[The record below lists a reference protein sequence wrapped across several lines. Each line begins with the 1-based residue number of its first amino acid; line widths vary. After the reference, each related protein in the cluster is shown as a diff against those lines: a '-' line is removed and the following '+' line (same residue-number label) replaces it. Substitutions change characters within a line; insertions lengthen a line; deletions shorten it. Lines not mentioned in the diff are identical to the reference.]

1 MKYGGKGPPKPIR
14 NSAFSDRA
22 WFLLRFGRNLGR
34 ISGVISSRTQA
45 HDYGHLTKR
54 WRRLAK
60 RHRFVI
66 RDIAHVWG
74 LPVYELR
81 RKLPG
86 APRVYL
92 SAGVHGDEPA
102 ATEALIEWA
111 ERGPKHW
118 RAFDLTI
125 FPCMNP
131 WGLVHNSRTDEYG
144 RDLNR
149 CYNRRD
155 IDIVD
160 AHLRA
165 IAGDSFDLAL
175 TLHEDY
181 DAAGL
186 YIYEVATGRKPYW
199 AETLLEAA
207 RPFVPPDSRRRIE
220 GRKAS
225 GGVVRRKISP
235 DLMPDWPEA
244 FVLHFH
250 HARRT
255 FTIETPS
262 EFHIDQRVGAQ
273 IAVIDRALACLGEEF
288 ESRSRGARA
297 RVAP

>member
-1 MKYGGKGPPKPIR
+1 M
-14 NSAFSDRA
+14 
-22 WFLLRFGRNLGR
+22 
-34 ISGVISSRTQA
+34 QA
-45 HDYGHLTKR
+45 HDYGALCKR
-54 WRRLAK
+54 WRRFAK
-60 RHRFVI
+60 KHRF
-66 RDIAHVWG
+66 G
-74 LPVYELR
+74 LRTISSARGLSVYELR
-81 RKLPG
+81 RVRPG

-92 SAGVHGDEPA
+92 SAGVHGDEAA

-111 ERGPKHW
+111 ELGPSHW
-118 RAFDLTI
+118 RAFDVTI

-165 IAGDSFDLAL
+165 IEDDFFDVAL

-181 DAAGL
+181 DATGL

-199 AETLLEAA
+199 AEELLKAA
-207 RPFVPPDSRRRIE
+207 APFVPPDSRRRIE

-225 GGVVRRKISP
+225 GGIVRRKITP

-262 EFHIDQRVGAQ
+262 EFHIDQRIEAQ
-273 IAVIDRALACLGEEF
+273 VAVIDRALECLREEF
-288 ESRSRGARA
+288 ESRSQGRHGRIAS
-297 RVAP
+297 